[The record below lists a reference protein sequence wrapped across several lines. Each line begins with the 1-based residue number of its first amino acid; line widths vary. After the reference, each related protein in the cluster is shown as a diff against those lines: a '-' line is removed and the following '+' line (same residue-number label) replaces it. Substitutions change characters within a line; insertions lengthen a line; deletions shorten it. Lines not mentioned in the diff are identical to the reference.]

1 MKIKINLLVLF
12 TIIMLFSNVVF
23 ADENIKINCN
33 INNNNIMC
41 ELLGTSTDY
50 EVVAIESS
58 INTSSNIKLISMKN
72 DSLWNGDASNNLLS
86 LYGIGTGSVK
96 EFKIGTLNFEII
108 NDNYEYGKI
117 ALNQIRFADST
128 YKWHNLKDVSTSFDV
143 NYVKDSSSND
153 WNRVLIIVVLLI
165 IFVLCFSI
173 VIYCIVKLKK
183 NDYKFK
189 YLIKNKLIISFVIL
203 LIIFIIFLILLL
215 NNSSEK
221 AYLYYDCT
229 DYNTEEVRCEIYG
242 YSNYKIEAIEGSF
255 ENNTDIDGKFKVV
268 SDWQGEIDKNNISLI
283 AYNNMQNKFK
293 ITDLFISNYKN
304 SSNKIKISNIVFID
318 SFHKEHK
325 LNDFVIKIKEEK

>member
-1 MKIKINLLVLF
+1 MKIKINLLILF

-23 ADENIKINCN
+23 ADENMKINCN

-96 EFKIGTLNFEII
+96 EFKIGTLNFEIV

-117 ALNQIRFADST
+117 SLNQIRFADST

-143 NYVKDSSSND
+143 NYIKDSSSND
-153 WNRVLIIVVLLI
+153 WNRVLII
-165 IFVLCFSI
+165 FI
-173 VIYCIVKLKK
+173 V
-183 NDYKFK
+183 
-189 YLIKNKLIISFVIL
+189 
-203 LIIFIIFLILLL
+203 FLILLL

-255 ENNTDIDGKFKVV
+255 ENNTDIDVKFKVV

-318 SFHKEHK
+318 SFHKKHK